1 GLAFGQKISK
11 KEAYEAFKKSNVRIA
26 LGYKLSDFKSI
37 YDNKEQTLEKNSLVL
52 NSLNKKDL
60 NELKA
65 YEKCANTLLEKSQD
79 HRVIGMMP
87 NTSIKDYK
95 KHMSIECKPTN

>member
-1 GLAFGQKISK
+1 AKELSK
-11 KEAYEAFKKSNVRIA
+11 KQAYQMFVKSNVRKA

-65 YEKCANTLLEKSQD
+65 YEKCANKLLEKSQD

-95 KHMSIECKPTN
+95 KYMSIECKPAN